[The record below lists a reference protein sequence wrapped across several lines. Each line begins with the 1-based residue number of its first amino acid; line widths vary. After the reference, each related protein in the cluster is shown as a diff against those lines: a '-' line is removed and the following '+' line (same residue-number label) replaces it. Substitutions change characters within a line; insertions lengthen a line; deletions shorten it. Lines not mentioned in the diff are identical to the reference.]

1 MTQSVQQISVINLVS
16 QRTAL
21 LWWSDE
27 KLAFSFRRGTE
38 LLPKFIWKLS
48 PQIHIAVVVGSKF
61 KWDEAQVRQKGRWVA
76 GGLDKLNTSVMLLYF
91 QTTFLL
97 RVVQFYLN
105 LASEVCIFLAVDW
118 MKKTS
123 LLPYNQARIV
133 LCCAYVCYSWNPFKL
148 EKGKRRRASC
158 LVSFSLKWKS
168 WIRNSKQDLVEFNQ
182 LYLEDWKSTN
192 FHRCS

>member
-133 LCCAYVCYSWNPFKL
+133 LCCAYTFVTRGTHSSWKRGKGGGLLVWCLFHWNGNPEL
-148 EKGKRRRASC
+148 EIANKTGRVQPTLSGR
-158 LVSFSLKWKS
+158 LK
-168 WIRNSKQDLVEFNQ
+168 E
-182 LYLEDWKSTN
+182 Y
-192 FHRCS
+192 